1 MALSA
6 EQKGEI
12 INQFR
17 LSPHDTG
24 SVEVQTAVLTKR
36 INDLTEHLKIY
47 RKDEHSRHGLRKM
60 VSNRRSLLDYLK
72 RINLDRYLKLIKELE
87 IRR

>member
-6 EQKGEI
+6 EQKGEVI
-12 INQFR
+12 AQYR

-24 SVEVQTAVLTKR
+24 SVEVQTAVLTKC
-36 INDLTEHLKIY
+36 INDLTEHLKKF

-60 VSNRRSLLDYLK
+60 VSKRRSLLDYLK
-72 RINLDRYLKLIKELE
+72 RIHEERYLKLIKALE